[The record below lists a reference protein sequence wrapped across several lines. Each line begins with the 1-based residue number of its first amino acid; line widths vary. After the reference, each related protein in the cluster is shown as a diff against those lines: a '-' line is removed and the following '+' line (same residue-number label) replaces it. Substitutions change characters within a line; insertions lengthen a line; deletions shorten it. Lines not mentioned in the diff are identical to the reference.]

1 MNDIKITGAL
11 SNYILS
17 QTLSYFNCILDK
29 STLVV
34 SFSLL
39 PAVFK
44 SKVTS
49 TSPFS
54 SELSFNLMPLV
65 SEGMSRLSSY
75 RRQHQDYDVPSGHH
89 SRYSGVPNGRI
100 HLRHTKYHLLADA
113 PG

>member
-39 PAVFK
+39 PHSFQIK
-44 SKVTS
+44 GY
-49 TSPFS
+49 FH
-54 SELSFNLMPLV
+54 LSILF
-65 SEGMSRLSSY
+65 
-75 RRQHQDYDVPSGHH
+75 
-89 SRYSGVPNGRI
+89 
-100 HLRHTKYHLLADA
+100 
-113 PG
+113 

>member
-1 MNDIKITGAL
+1 MNDIKIPGAL

-65 SEGMSRLSSY
+65 SE
-75 RRQHQDYDVPSGHH
+75 HQDYDVPSGHH
-89 SRYSGVPNGRI
+89 NRYSGVPNGRI
-100 HLRHTKYHLLADA
+100 HLRHTKHHLLADA

>member
-1 MNDIKITGAL
+1 MNDIKIPGAL

-65 SEGMSRLSSY
+65 SEGMSR
-75 RRQHQDYDVPSGHH
+75 
-89 SRYSGVPNGRI
+89 
-100 HLRHTKYHLLADA
+100 HLLADA

>member
-1 MNDIKITGAL
+1 MDDIKIPGAL

-54 SELSFNLMPLV
+54 SELSFNLMPLA
-65 SEGMSRLSSY
+65 SEGMSRLFK
-75 RRQHQDYDVPSGHH
+75 
-89 SRYSGVPNGRI
+89 
-100 HLRHTKYHLLADA
+100 L
-113 PG
+113 

>member
-1 MNDIKITGAL
+1 MNDIKIPGAL

-44 SKVTS
+44 SKVKS
-49 TSPFS
+49 AKIK
-54 SELSFNLMPLV
+54 LV
-65 SEGMSRLSSY
+65 NSKNNINVWIY
-75 RRQHQDYDVPSGHH
+75 
-89 SRYSGVPNGRI
+89 N
-100 HLRHTKYHLLADA
+100 
-113 PG
+113 

>member
-1 MNDIKITGAL
+1 MNDIKIPGAL

-39 PAVFK
+39 PTVFK

-49 TSPFS
+49 
-54 SELSFNLMPLV
+54 PL
-65 SEGMSRLSSY
+65 
-75 RRQHQDYDVPSGHH
+75 H
-89 SRYSGVPNGRI
+89 S
-100 HLRHTKYHLLADA
+100 LLN
-113 PG
+113 